1 MPERMLAGRN
11 VLVIEDEFFIAEDMG
26 NTLQAAGATVLGPVP
41 SVKAALDL
49 LGKGAVP
56 DAVVLDV
63 NLGGE
68 MAYPVA
74 DALLTWDVPFLILTG
89 YDQGAL
95 PERYAAVRRLEK
107 PVETSLLVRELALLF
122 DGIAQPTI

>member
-26 NTLQAAGATVLGPVP
+26 NTLRAAGVTVIGPVP
-41 SVKAALDL
+41 SVKAALDML
-49 LGKGAVP
+49 ERGVTP

-63 NLGGE
+63 NLGGK

-74 DALLTWDVPFLILTG
+74 DVLLTWDVPFLILTG

-95 PERYAAVRRLEK
+95 PERYAAVPRLEK